1 MKRALRSPKN
11 TTSPK
16 DERDKGGV
24 DKWTSSLAI
33 VCPERGTINKHTLTY
48 SGREG
53 SKVQT
58 SVVDIG
64 TVLIAE

>member
-1 MKRALRSPKN
+1 MKRALRSSKN

-16 DERDKGGV
+16 DERDKGGG
-24 DKWTSSLAI
+24 KWTSALAI
-33 VCPERGTINKHTLTY
+33 VCLERGTINKHTLTY

-58 SVVDIG
+58 SAVDIG